1 MPWSFA
7 VPKGSVETFDARVRA
22 AAKADR
28 DRSSEVELDAAVKAA
43 QDAKDA
49 NENEAVTVTVRDV

>member
-1 MPWSFA
+1 
-7 VPKGSVETFDARVRA
+7 VRA